1 MQQYWLSEPGQQT
14 KGPFSLS
21 HLEELAKNNSVSP
34 RAKVCLVGNSDW
46 VDLKRITNTASK
58 PGLIQPPSGKG
69 SGTNASYIAPPA
81 LPQSASTNKIPTS
94 ITPPQIPTST
104 LTRTNAP
111 SRTVPIIAVFGLMFG
126 LFLLMLSG
134 SMIFLFGL
142 KNETPSP
149 NEKKEVL
156 AKVVK
161 GAEAKKA
168 TPANKEKASAA
179 SLVHRQKIWELK
191 GEVLKKT
198 IALLSSNE
206 ANTALADL
214 GTFAKEPAEEKV
226 RLFLYE
232 RRGQGLL
239 KKAAELLKELPLDAL
254 EEFKKVIPEDQP
266 PENMVLDWLTYESLS
281 DFGYLLKIWQEQGKA
296 PLKGNPEVV
305 TLLKALKEKPLSG
318 NGIEA
323 EKISNQTIKLK
334 LYGASFDGKALVYPR
349 NRG

>member
-58 PGLIQPPSGKG
+58 PGLIQPKTPQVSGGKG
-69 SGTNASYIAPPA
+69 SYIAPPA
-81 LPQSASTNKIPTS
+81 LPQTTGANNAPAISS
-94 ITPPQIPTST
+94 PPQIPNQT
-104 LTRTNAP
+104 LTNP
-111 SRTVPIIAVFGLMFG
+111 NISSRTVPIIAIFGLMFG
-126 LFLLMLSG
+126 LFLLLLSG

-149 NEKKEVL
+149 NEKKESL

-161 GAEAKKA
+161 GEEVKKA
-168 TPANKEKASAA
+168 TPANKEKVATA
-179 SLVHRQKIWELK
+179 SLIQRQKVWELK
-191 GEVLKKT
+191 DEVLKKT
-198 IALLSSNE
+198 VTLLSSNE

-214 GTFAKEPAEEKV
+214 GTFAKEPAEEKI

-239 KKAAELLKELPLDAL
+239 KKAAELLKELPPDAL
-254 EEFKKVIPEDQP
+254 EEFKKIIPEDQS
-266 PENMVLDWLTYESLS
+266 PENMVLDWLTHESLR
-281 DFGYLLKIWQEQGKA
+281 DFGYLLKIWQEQG
-296 PLKGNPEVV
+296 
-305 TLLKALKEKPLSG
+305 
-318 NGIEA
+318 
-323 EKISNQTIKLK
+323 
-334 LYGASFDGKALVYPR
+334 
-349 NRG
+349 